1 MRSETQ
7 ISFLNECNVNLLV
20 LILKEEED
28 KEILLALPMI
38 KKKKKKEKQITEMYF
53 CREKLLL

>member
-1 MRSETQ
+1 MCSETQ

-28 KEILLALPMI
+28 ENILLALPMI
-38 KKKKKKEKQITEMYF
+38 KKKEKQITEMCF